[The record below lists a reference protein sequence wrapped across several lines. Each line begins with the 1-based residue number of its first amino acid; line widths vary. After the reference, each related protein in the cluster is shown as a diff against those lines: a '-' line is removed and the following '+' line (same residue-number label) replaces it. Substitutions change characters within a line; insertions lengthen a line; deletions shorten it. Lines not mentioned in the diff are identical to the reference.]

1 MNKNTIRIAIAED
14 QQLFRECLVSILNG
28 FEHLNV
34 VVQASNGKHLLSEL
48 TQLETPP
55 DVVLMDLS
63 MPELNGMDTTKLLK
77 KDYPDIKIVILS
89 VHSEE
94 RHIVRLVGMGVNGY
108 LLKNTELSEV
118 VKAVEAVAE
127 KGFYFNES
135 ILRAIQQGMGQKQQK
150 QFNPEIPLTAREKE
164 VLELICR
171 ELTTNEIADKLYL
184 SIRTVDG
191 HRNNLLEKTGS
202 RNTAGLVLY
211 AVKNGL
217 FEVEP

>member
-1 MNKNTIRIAIAED
+1 MIQKQISIGIAED
-14 QQLFRECLVSILNG
+14 QQLFRECLISILNG
-28 FEHLNV
+28 YDHLDVCIEAANGRELIDKLNV
-34 VVQASNGKHLLSEL
+34 LDDKPQ
-48 TQLETPP
+48 
-55 DVVLMDLS
+55 VVLLDLS
-63 MPELNGMDTTKLLK
+63 MPELNGMETTKLLK
-77 KDYPDIKIVILS
+77 KDFPDIKIIILS

-118 VKAVEAVAE
+118 VRAVEAVCE

-135 ILRAIQQGMGQKQQK
+135 ILRAIQTGMGQKQQK
-150 QFNPEIPLTAREKE
+150 HFDPEISITPREKE
-164 VLELICR
+164 VLQLICH
-171 ELTTNEIADKLYL
+171 EFTTNEIAEKLFL

-191 HRNNLLEKTGS
+191 HRNNLLEKTGA

-211 AVKNGL
+211 AVRTGL

>member
-1 MNKNTIRIAIAED
+1 MTQKQISIAIAED

-28 FEHLNV
+28 FGHLQV
-34 VVQASNGKHLLSEL
+34 SIEAANGRELLDR
-48 TQLETPP
+48 LEAGGKKP
-55 DVVLMDLS
+55 DVALLDLS
-63 MPELNGMDTTKLLK
+63 MPELNGMETTRLLK
-77 KDYPDIKIVILS
+77 KDFPDIRIIILS

-118 VKAVEAVAE
+118 VKAVEAVCD

-135 ILRAIQQGMGQKQQK
+135 ILRAIQTGIGQKQQK
-150 QFNPEIPLTAREKE
+150 HFNPEISITPREKE
-164 VLELICR
+164 VLHLICS
-171 ELTTNEIADKLYL
+171 ELTTNEIAEKLFL

-191 HRNNLLEKTGS
+191 HRNNLLEKTGA

-211 AVKNGL
+211 AIRNGL
-217 FEVEP
+217 YEVEP